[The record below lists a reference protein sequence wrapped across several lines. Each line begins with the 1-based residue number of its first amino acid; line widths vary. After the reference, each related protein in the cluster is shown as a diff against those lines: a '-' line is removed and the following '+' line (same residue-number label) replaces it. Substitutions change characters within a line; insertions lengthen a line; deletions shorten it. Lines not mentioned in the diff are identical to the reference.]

1 MQLGEEIM
9 VESYV
14 AFDLETT
21 GLRPKYDKI
30 LEIGAVK
37 VVCGEVTGTYET
49 FVDCGAEIPERIT
62 ELTGITREM
71 VEGSPDT
78 RKAVEGFLEFAR
90 DSVLLGHNVLF
101 DYSFMKRNV
110 VNLGGTFERKGIDT
124 LAISRRCHSE
134 LPGKSLDKMAEHYG
148 IPQTQHH
155 RALDDALTAARLY
168 ERLKEEFS
176 GSRPELFEASELV
189 FKVKKEGPVTN
200 SQKVYLRDLL
210 KYHRI
215 DSNVK
220 IETLT
225 KNEASRMI
233 DGIILQYGKM
243 KR

>member
-1 MQLGEEIM
+1 M

-49 FVDCGAEIPERIT
+49 FVDCGTEIPERIT

-78 RKAVEGFLEFAR
+78 REAVEGFLKFAG

-110 VNLGGTFERKGIDT
+110 VNLGGTFERKGVDT
-124 LAISRRCHSE
+124 LAISRSCLSE
-134 LPGKSLDKMAEHYG
+134 LSGKSLDKMAAHYE
-148 IPQTQHH
+148 IPQAQHH

-168 ERLKEEFS
+168 ERLKEEFG

-220 IETLT
+220 IEMLT
-225 KNEASRMI
+225 KSEASRMI